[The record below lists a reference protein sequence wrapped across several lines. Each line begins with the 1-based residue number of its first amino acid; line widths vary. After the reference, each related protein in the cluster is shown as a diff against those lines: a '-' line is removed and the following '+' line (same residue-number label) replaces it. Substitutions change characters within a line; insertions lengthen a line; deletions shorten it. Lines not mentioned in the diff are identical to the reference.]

1 MVNNPLYKKSVLFV
15 GDSLCEAYCERE
27 SEEYSIKRGWAGR
40 IMLANEMTG
49 INKSLGGA
57 SIGDCRGENL
67 VINQLIAM
75 NGNQYDYLIIEGG
88 GNDAW
93 DNAPVGEMT
102 DGFDGPFDRDTFA
115 GGLENTFA
123 YAKENFK
130 GAKFGF
136 IVTYQMPSSPYGR
149 MSDMSEYFALSKK
162 ICDKW
167 DIPYLDLYFD
177 EDFNKN
183 VFKSADPD
191 HLPDTV
197 HPNSAGYNILAPII
211 ENWMKTL

>member
-1 MVNNPLYKKSVLFV
+1 MNNNPLFKKSVLFV

-27 SEEYSIKRGWAGR
+27 SEEYSVKRGWAGR
-40 IMLANEMTG
+40 IMLNNEMTG

-75 NGNQYDYLIIEGG
+75 TGNDYDYVILEGG

-93 DNAPVGEMT
+93 DSIPVGDMT
-102 DGFDGPFDRDTFA
+102 EGFEGPFDRNTFA
-115 GGLENTFA
+115 GGFENTIK
-123 YAKENFK
+123 YAKDNFK

-136 IVTYQMPSSPYGR
+136 IVTFQMPISPFGR
-149 MSDMSEYFALSKK
+149 MADMSEYFALSKK

-167 DIPYLDLYFD
+167 GIPYLDLFFD
-177 EDFNKN
+177 ERLNKEILKTHTKE
-183 VFKSADPD
+183 F
-191 HLPDTV
+191 LPDTV
-197 HPNSAGYNILAPII
+197 HPNTGGYEILTPII
-211 ENWMKTL
+211 NDWMKTL